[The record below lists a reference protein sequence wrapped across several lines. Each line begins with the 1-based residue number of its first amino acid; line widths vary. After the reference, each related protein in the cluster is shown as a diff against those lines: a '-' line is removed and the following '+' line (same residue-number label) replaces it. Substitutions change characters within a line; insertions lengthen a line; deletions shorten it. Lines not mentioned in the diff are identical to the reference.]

1 MEAKDK
7 VAEDRIAAGEIVG
20 IFEALAQTT
29 RLEAYRL
36 LLRYLPYGLPAG
48 DIARLLAVPH
58 NTLSTHIAH
67 LERAGLVLGRR
78 EGRSV
83 IYAANS
89 SKLGHVLTTMLADLG
104 ASLDDVALPGLTLAA
119 PAFPQKRPKSA
130 GKRVRN
136 VLFLCSGN
144 AARSILVE
152 AILNREG
159 GDRFRAYS
167 AGSRPAERPDPIGL
181 ELLSSLGYDTRAFRS
196 KSWKEFTKPDAP
208 RLDFVITLCDDIC
221 EQPCGPWPRNA
232 LLAHWGVADPA
243 LTKGDDV
250 QKRAAFMEAYRR
262 LGARLTAFVNLP
274 FESLDRAALKSR
286 LAEIATMEGATEL
299 AVNNA
304 A

>member
-1 MEAKDK
+1 
-7 VAEDRIAAGEIVG
+7 VAEDRLAAEEIVG
-20 IFEALAQTT
+20 VFEALAQTT

-83 IYAANS
+83 IYAADS

-104 ASLDDVALPGLTLAA
+104 ASLDGVALPALAA
-119 PAFPQKRPKSA
+119 PAFPQKRPRSA
-130 GKRVRN
+130 GKRARN

-144 AARSILVE
+144 AARSILAE

-159 GDRFRAYS
+159 GDRFRAFS
-167 AGSRPAERPDPIGL
+167 AGGRPAERPDPIGL
-181 ELLSSLGYDTRAFRS
+181 ELLSSLGYDTGAFRS
-196 KSWKEFTKPDAP
+196 KSWTEFTGPDAP
-208 RLDFVITLCDDIC
+208 RMDFVITLCDDIC
-221 EQPCGPWPRNA
+221 EQPSGPWPRNA
-232 LLAHWGVADPA
+232 LRAHWGVADPA
-243 LTKGDDV
+243 LTKGGDA
-250 QKRAAFMEAYRR
+250 QKRAAFMDAYRR
-262 LGARLTAFVNLP
+262 IGARLTAFVNLP
-274 FESLDRAALKSR
+274 FETLDRGALKSR
-286 LAEIATMEGATEL
+286 LADIATMEGATEL
-299 AVNNA
+299 AVTSA

>member
-1 MEAKDK
+1 
-7 VAEDRIAAGEIVG
+7 VAEDRIAAAEIVG

-89 SKLGHVLTTMLADLG
+89 SKLDHVLTTMLADLG
-104 ASLDDVALPGLTLAA
+104 ASLDDLPLAA

-144 AARSILVE
+144 AARSILAE

-159 GDRFRAYS
+159 GDRFRAFS
-167 AGSRPAERPDPIGL
+167 AGSRPAERPDPIGV
-181 ELLSSLGYDTRAFRS
+181 ELLSGLGYDTQEFRS
-196 KSWKEFTKPDAP
+196 KSWKEFTRSDAP
-208 RLDFVITLCDDIC
+208 RMDFVITLCDDIC
-221 EQPCGPWPRNA
+221 EQHCGPWPRNA

-243 LTKGDDV
+243 LVKGDDV
-250 QKRAAFMEAYRR
+250 QKRAAFMDAYRR

-286 LAEIATMEGATEL
+286 LADIATMEGATEL
-299 AVNNA
+299 AVSNA

>member
-1 MEAKDK
+1 M
-7 VAEDRIAAGEIVG
+7 AEDRIAAAEIVG

-104 ASLDDVALPGLTLAA
+104 ASLDDLPLEA

-144 AARSILVE
+144 AARSILAE

-159 GDRFRAYS
+159 GDRFRTFS
-167 AGSRPAERPDPIGL
+167 AGSRPAERPDPIGV
-181 ELLSSLGYDTRAFRS
+181 ELLSSLGYDTREFRS

-208 RLDFVITLCDDIC
+208 RMDFVITLCDDIC

-243 LTKGDDV
+243 MAKGDDA

-262 LGARLTAFVNLP
+262 LGLRLTAFVNLP
-274 FESLDRAALKSR
+274 LESLDRAALKSR
-286 LAEIATMEGATEL
+286 LADIATMEGATEL
-299 AVNNA
+299 AVNSA

>member
-7 VAEDRIAAGEIVG
+7 VAEDRLVTEEIIG
-20 IFEALAQTT
+20 IFDALAQTT

-36 LLRYLPYGLPAG
+36 LLRYLPYGLPVG

-104 ASLDDVALPGLTLAA
+104 ASLDVAHPGLALAA

-130 GKRVRN
+130 GKRARN

-144 AARSILVE
+144 AARSILAE

-159 GDRFRAYS
+159 GDRFRAFS
-167 AGSRPAERPDPIGL
+167 AGSRPAEQPDPIGV

-196 KSWKEFTKPDAP
+196 KSWKQFTKPDAP
-208 RLDFVITLCDDIC
+208 RMDFVITLCDDIC
-221 EQPCGPWPRNA
+221 EQPSGPWPRNA

-243 LTKGDDV
+243 LAKGDA
-250 QKRAAFMEAYRR
+250 QKRAAFMDAYRR

-274 FESLDRAALKSR
+274 LESLDRAALKSR
-286 LAEIATMEGATEL
+286 LADIATMEGATEL

>member
-1 MEAKDK
+1 M
-7 VAEDRIAAGEIVG
+7 AEDRLASEEIVG

-104 ASLDDVALPGLTLAA
+104 ASLDDFALPGLTLAA
-119 PAFPQKRPKSA
+119 PAFPQKRPKAAS
-130 GKRVRN
+130 KRLRN

-144 AARSILVE
+144 AARSILAE

-159 GDRFRAYS
+159 GDRFRAFS
-167 AGSRPAERPDPIGL
+167 AGSRPAERPDPIGV

-208 RLDFVITLCDDIC
+208 RMDFVITLCDDIC
-221 EQPCGPWPRNA
+221 EQPSGPWPRNA

-243 LTKGDDV
+243 LVRGGDA

-274 FESLDRAALKSR
+274 FELLDRAALKSR
-286 LAEIATMEGATEL
+286 LADIATMEGATEL
-299 AVNNA
+299 AVNSA

>member
-1 MEAKDK
+1 
-7 VAEDRIAAGEIVG
+7 VAEDRLAAEEIVG

-36 LLRYLPYGLPAG
+36 LLRYLPYGLSAG

-104 ASLDDVALPGLTLAA
+104 ALLDDVALPALAA
-119 PAFPQKRPKSA
+119 PAFPQKRPQAA
-130 GKRVRN
+130 GKRARN

-144 AARSILVE
+144 AARSILAE

-159 GDRFRAYS
+159 GDRFRAFS
-167 AGSRPAERPDPIGL
+167 AGSRPAERPDPIGV

-208 RLDFVITLCDDIC
+208 RMDFVITVCDDIC

-243 LTKGDDV
+243 LVKGDDV

-286 LAEIATMEGATEL
+286 LADIATMEGATEL
-299 AVNNA
+299 AVTSA

>member
-1 MEAKDK
+1 
-7 VAEDRIAAGEIVG
+7 VAEDRIAAAEIVG

-36 LLRYLPYGLPAG
+36 LLRYLPYGLAAG

-104 ASLDDVALPGLTLAA
+104 ASLDDLPLAA

-144 AARSILVE
+144 AARSILAE
-152 AILNREG
+152 AILNQEA
-159 GDRFRAYS
+159 GDRFRAFS
-167 AGSRPAERPDPIGL
+167 AGSRPAERPDPIGI
-181 ELLSSLGYDTRAFRS
+181 ELLSSLGYDTREFRS

-208 RLDFVITLCDDIC
+208 RMDFVITLCDDIC
-221 EQPCGPWPRNA
+221 EQPCGPWPRNT

-243 LTKGDDV
+243 MVKGDEV
-250 QKRAAFMEAYRR
+250 QKRAAFMDAYRR

-299 AVNNA
+299 AVKSA